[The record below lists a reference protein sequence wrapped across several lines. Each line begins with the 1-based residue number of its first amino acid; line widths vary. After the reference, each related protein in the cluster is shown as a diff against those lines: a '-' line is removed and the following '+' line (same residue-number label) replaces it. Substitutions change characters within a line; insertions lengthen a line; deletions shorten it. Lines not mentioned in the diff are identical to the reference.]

1 MRAVV
6 VYESMYGNTR
16 AIAEAIAT
24 GLGERVDVTVLHA
37 DDANAEAIKGTDLVV
52 VGGPTHMHGLS
63 TSLSRRAAA
72 QATEEDGHGHLEPH
86 AGDSAG
92 LRSWLAHFSGTG
104 LLAAAF
110 DTRLDRSAALT
121 GAAARG
127 IARRLRRQGCTLV
140 AKPES
145 FFVIDGE
152 GPLEDGEVARA
163 CAWGAALATH
173 IPPEALSSVSPNRE
187 GAQR

>member
-16 AIAEAIAT
+16 QSRRRLR
-24 GLGERVDVTVLHA
+24 LGSVSVSTCSSARRRCQRRGDQR
-37 DDANAEAIKGTDLVV
+37 DRPRSRR
-52 VGGPTHMHGLS
+52 GPAPCMASRHPC
-63 TSLSRRAAA
+63 RRAAA
-72 QATEEDGHGHLEPH
+72 QATEEDGHGPLEPH

-110 DTRLDRSAALT
+110 STRFDRSAALT

-145 FFVIDGE
+145 FFVIDSE

-173 IPPEALSSVSPNRE
+173 IPPEALSSVSPNRA